1 MSKVIKETKEYWE
14 NCLAEYREALQA
26 EFEMELTTINGLN
39 DLMIQLLK
47 FEIEECIKQL
57 T

>member
-1 MSKVIKETKEYWE
+1 MSKVIKGTKEYWE

-47 FEIEECIKQL
+47 FEIEECIKHL